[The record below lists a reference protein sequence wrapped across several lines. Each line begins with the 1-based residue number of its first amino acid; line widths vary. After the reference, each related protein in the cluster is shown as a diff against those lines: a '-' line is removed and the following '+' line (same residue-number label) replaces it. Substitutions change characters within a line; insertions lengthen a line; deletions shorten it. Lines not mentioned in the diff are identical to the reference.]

1 MRLSLGIEAAAASL
15 PRITHRAQARA
26 LAFSIR
32 ADRGSGLSRSSQR
45 DLKRLIDQL
54 ANTGTNTKDIL
65 QQIGSLLEERRSGAM
80 ISRKQKQ
87 QHSEAALQ
95 ADETKLALLMKEI
108 DEKEK
113 AIRSY
118 AEKAA
123 KVPSGSNA
131 FSNYQR
137 QAQNLEDEM
146 NLLNGSVSYL
156 SKKIALSKREQ
167 LVRRLGLE
175 TGVNRKFNPRA
186 IAENIRIT
194 LTQHHKMREQ
204 INIALTEV
212 QAATNVVTQDELESE
227 SLVREGSLFQQA
239 LAEFQALQFQEQVSS
254 ASVPDYKIKDNTSS
268 ITETQH
274 Q

>member
-1 MRLSLGIEAAAASL
+1 ME
-15 PRITHRAQARA
+15 
-26 LAFSIR
+26 
-32 ADRGSGLSRSSQR
+32 
-45 DLKRLIDQL
+45 
-54 ANTGTNTKDIL
+54 DIF
-65 QQIGSLLEERRSGAM
+65 ERRSGAM

-87 QHSEAALQ
+87 QQQKEAALQ
-95 ADETKLALLMKEI
+95 ADESKLALLMKEI

-123 KVPSGSNA
+123 NVPSGSNA

-227 SLVREGSLFQQA
+227 SPVREGSLFQQA
-239 LAEFQALQFQEQVSS
+239 LAEFQALQFQEISS
-254 ASVPDYKIKDNTSS
+254 ASISDRKIKDNITSS